1 MADNGNCFR
10 TQLYR
15 SLTVSSA
22 IAAITLAHFLLAR
35 GGHGFHVIHIV
46 LGGMYLLPII
56 AGAVWFRL
64 RGAVASTVF
73 ASIAYC
79 VHIRL
84 SWANQPME
92 NANQYAMIGVYWIVG
107 VTAGM
112 LVELQERERERRL
125 RAEREAIIQGIS
137 GLSIALKF
145 RDEYTREHS
154 EHVSRLAVQIGS
166 RIGLSAE
173 RLDLIRLAGLV
184 HDIGKIG
191 VRDDVL
197 FKPHELSPEELQVI
211 QQHPR
216 IAAEILSPIS
226 GTKEVAKIVLA
237 HHECPDGSGYPL
249 GSKGEEIRVEARVV
263 RVADVFCSLIEE
275 RPYKSSMQIDEAL
288 SVMRKMV
295 GSKLDTKSF
304 EALQTLIDDHSAIV

>member
-1 MADNGNCFR
+1 MADNGHKFR
-10 TQLYR
+10 RQLLR
-15 SLTVSSA
+15 SVAVSSA

-35 GGHGFHVIHIV
+35 DGHGFHVIHIV

-73 ASIAYC
+73 VSLAYYL
-79 VHIRL
+79 HIRL
-84 SWANQPME
+84 SWENQPME
-92 NANQYAMIGVYWIVG
+92 NANQYAMIVVYWIVG
-107 VTAGM
+107 TTAGV

-137 GLSIALKF
+137 GLSAALKF

-154 EHVSRLAVQIGS
+154 EHVSRLAVQIGD
-166 RIGLSAE
+166 RIGLSADQ
-173 RLDLIRLAGLV
+173 LDLIRLAGLV

-191 VRDDVL
+191 IRDDVL
-197 FKPHELSPEELQVI
+197 LKPHDLSPEELQLI
-211 QQHPR
+211 QQHPK

-226 GTKEVAKIVLA
+226 GTSEVAKIVLA

-249 GSKGEEIRVEARVV
+249 GSKGEEIQIEARVV

-275 RPYKSSMQIDEAL
+275 RPYKSAMLIDEAL
-288 SVMRKMV
+288 SVMRQMV
-295 GSKLDTKSF
+295 GSKLDTQSF
-304 EALQTLIDDHSAIV
+304 EALQALIDGHSVIV